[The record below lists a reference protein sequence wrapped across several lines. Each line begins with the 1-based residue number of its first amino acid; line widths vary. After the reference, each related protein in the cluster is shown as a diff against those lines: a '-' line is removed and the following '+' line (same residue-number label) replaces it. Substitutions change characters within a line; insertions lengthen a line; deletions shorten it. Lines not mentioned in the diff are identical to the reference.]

1 MKSQLTGV
9 FFLFL
14 LLVSPAA
21 AESLS
26 VAASKDYEGLI
37 EPSEIV
43 NVGSPVEGVVA
54 QLAVERSSVV
64 RKGDPLV
71 YLESSVEKAAF
82 ERARASARAEG
93 EIKLHEEKLAHAG
106 KMNARVQELFKSEAI
121 SAEKKD
127 EAATELAMASA
138 RLLKAREDK
147 NLARLDF
154 ERAQAQLDQRTI
166 RSPVAGVV
174 VERLVAP
181 GEYVSTKPLLRVSQL
196 DPLRVEVILPA
207 ALFGRVMPG
216 MKADIKPDGQEERY
230 AATVTIVD
238 RVIDPASGTFG
249 VRLELPNPEHRL
261 PSGLRCAVRFA
272 DNIAGE
278 PAASSGNPVSMK
290 LSAVP

>member
-1 MKSQLTGV
+1 MKSRLFV
-9 FFLFL
+9 VLFL

-21 AESLS
+21 AESPAS
-26 VAASKDYEGLI
+26 AASADFEGLI

-43 NVGSPVEGVVA
+43 NIGSPVEGVVA
-54 QLAVERSSVV
+54 RLAVERSALV
-64 RKGDPLV
+64 RKGDPLI

-82 ERARASARAEG
+82 ERARASAAAEG
-93 EIKLHEEKLAHAG
+93 EIKMHEEKLAHARRI
-106 KMNARVQELFKSEAI
+106 NDRVQELFKSEAL

-127 EAATELAMASA
+127 EAATEMAMASA

-147 NLARLDF
+147 NLARLDY

-166 RSPVAGVV
+166 RSPIAGVV
-174 VERLVAP
+174 MERLVAP
-181 GEYVSTKPLLRVSQL
+181 GEYVGAKPLLRVSQL

-207 ALFGRVMPG
+207 ALFGKVMPG
-216 MKADIKPDGQEERY
+216 MKADVKPDGQEERY

-249 VRLELPNPEHRL
+249 VRLELPNPEYRL
-261 PSGLRCAVRFA
+261 PSGLKCAVRFA

-278 PAASSGNPVSMK
+278 TVT
-290 LSAVP
+290 LSASPASIKAKAVP